1 MDAADLAYAGLAR
14 QADLLA
20 AGEVSARELVDVC
33 LERIERIDPVIN
45 AFRVVLADRARLEAD
60 EADAQRRSGGARPL
74 LGVPVAI
81 KDDCDVAGEVT
92 AWGTDA
98 HGPPATA
105 DAEVVRRLREAGAIV
120 IGKTNVPELTIF
132 PFTETST
139 FGKTRNPWD
148 LERTPGGSSGGSGA
162 AVAAGLAGAALGS
175 DGAGSIRIPAGWCGL
190 FGLKPQR
197 DRVPMAPHTQNWHG
211 LSVFGP
217 LTRTVADSARFYDA
231 VKVGGPSFAEAAAR
245 PPGRLRIAMSLKV
258 PPPVTA
264 KVAPE
269 HRGAV
274 EATAALLR
282 SLGHEVIERD
292 PDYGPAFLGIL
303 PRYLRGIHDAAQT
316 LPHPERLAR
325 RTRGYI
331 ALGGRI
337 PPALLARALASEVG
351 DRARINRVFDEGVD
365 VLLTPTFTRGPLRIG
380 EYEGR
385 GTQWTL
391 NGTARVVPHLG
402 AFNHTGQP
410 AAAIPAGFTPEGLP
424 LSVQLV
430 GRPDDEATL
439 LSLSAQLEEAR
450 PWAGR
455 RPPHA
460 P

>member
-14 QADLLA
+14 QADLVVG
-20 AGEVSARELVDVC
+20 GEVSARELVDAT
-33 LERIERIDPVIN
+33 LARIERIDPVLN
-45 AFRVVLADRARLEAD
+45 AYRVVFAERARAEAD
-60 EADAQRRSGGARPL
+60 SVDAHRRDAGDRPL

-98 HGPPATA
+98 HGPAVAA
-105 DAEVVRRLREAGAIV
+105 DAEVVRRLRRAGAIV
-120 IGKTNVPELTIF
+120 IGKTHVPELTIV
-132 PFTETST
+132 PFTETPT

-197 DRVPMAPHTQNWHG
+197 GRVPMAPHVENWHG
-211 LSVFGP
+211 LSTFGP

-231 VKVGGPSFAEAAAR
+231 VSDGGPSFAAAAAR
-245 PPGRLRIAMSLKV
+245 PPGRLRVAVSTNV
-258 PPPVTA
+258 PAPVTA

-269 HRGAV
+269 HLGAV
-274 EATAALLR
+274 ESTAELLR
-282 SLGHEVIERD
+282 ALGHEVVERQID
-292 PDYGPAFLGIL
+292 WGSAFLGVVT
-303 PRYLRGIHDAAQT
+303 RYLRGIHDAAAT
-316 LPHPERLAR
+316 LPHPERLSR
-325 RTRGYI
+325 RTRGYVR
-331 ALGGRI
+331 LGGLI
-337 PPALLARALASEVG
+337 PPPALARARAAEAS
-351 DRARINRVFDEGVD
+351 DRARINAVFAEGAD
-365 VLLTPTFTRGPLRIG
+365 VVLTPTFVRGPLRIG

-385 GTQWTL
+385 GAQWTL

-402 AFNHTGQP
+402 PFNATGQP
-410 AAAIPAGFTPEGLP
+410 AAAVPAGFHEGLP

-430 GRPDDEATL
+430 GRPEDEDTL
-439 LSLSAQLEEAR
+439 LSLAAQLEEAR
-450 PWAGR
+450 PWAHR